1 MAFNV
6 NFYTFSKRHRSTAV
20 PSGSGL
26 QVTCHANEPLDVL
39 APEIILDWQQEQGL
53 PTVYNYAHIS
63 DFRRWYRITGWR
75 NEGGIWSAA
84 LQVDALASWRT
95 EINTNSVYVYRS
107 ASSYDGDVVDQLYPT
122 VARYR
127 RLKIS
132 LPRMWSLDAATPSI
146 AQGLGYFILG
156 IIGDGQTKYY
166 AFTQAQLET
175 FLTAIY
181 SPTYYNA
188 VLGEFGA
195 IEYPEAKVAIDP
207 LQYISSIRYWPCGLM
222 VPGTAWSLHT
232 TGSVSSI
239 PIGPVT
245 VTATAAVFTA
255 AGMYP
260 DQTSYNTT
268 YYDLDISGSDFLHP
282 QADDRGDYMQLAPFT
297 AYEIFY
303 PPWGL
308 IALSPQDLLEAD
320 YLRLRIT
327 ADIRSGTAELTLSAI
342 HTVNNQEREII
353 MVRSSAQ
360 VGIDC
365 PLSHYVQP
373 GVAKLGTLA
382 SVVGAGI
389 SLMTGN
395 IGGALGGANAAIGSA
410 VQGQIPHL
418 SVVGS
423 QASGSAM
430 AGDPHLLVTH
440 TYAAN
445 DDLAG
450 RGRPL
455 MAVRR
460 LSTLSGYVMGDS
472 DELAVACTE
481 PELAEIRAALEGGMY
496 LA

>member
-6 NFYTFSKRHRSTAV
+6 QFYTFSKRLRSTAV

-26 QVTCHANEPLDVL
+26 TVSCHANETLDLL
-39 APEIILDWQQEQGL
+39 APEIVLDWSQEQGL
-53 PTVYNYAHIS
+53 PTGYNYAFIS
-63 DFRRWYRITGWR
+63 DFRRWYRIAGWS
-75 NEGGIWSAA
+75 NDGGIWTSR
-84 LQVDALASWRT
+84 LQVDALASWRRELLT
-95 EINTNSVYVYRS
+95 NTTYVYRS
-107 ASSYDGDVVDQLYPT
+107 ASSYDGNVMDQLYPT
-122 VARYR
+122 VSRYH

-146 AQGLGYFILG
+146 AQGLGHYILG
-156 IIGDGQTKYY
+156 IIGDGQTRYY
-166 AFTQAQLET
+166 AFTAAQLET
-175 FLTAIY
+175 FLAAIY
-181 SPTYYNA
+181 APTYYNA

-195 IEYPEAKVAIDP
+195 VEYPEAKVAIDP
-207 LQYISSIRYWPCGLM
+207 LQYISSIRFWPCGLL
-222 VPGTAWSLHT
+222 VPGSAWALHT
-232 TGSVSSI
+232 TGSVTTI

-245 VTATAAVFTA
+245 VNATAAVFTA
-255 AGMYP
+255 AGSYP
-260 DQTSYNTT
+260 EQTSYNTT
-268 YYDLDISGSDFLHP
+268 TYDLDISGSDFRHP
-282 QADDRGDYMQLAPFT
+282 QADERGDYMQLAPFT
-297 AYEIFY
+297 AYEVFY

-308 IALSPQDLLEAD
+308 IALSPQDLMEAD
-320 YLRLRIT
+320 ALRLRIT

-373 GVAKLGTLA
+373 GVAKLSTLA
-382 SVVGAGI
+382 NVVSAGI
-389 SLMTGN
+389 SLLTGN
-395 IGGALGGANAAIGSA
+395 VGGALGGASAAIGSA

-430 AGDPHLLVTH
+430 AGAPYLLVTH

-445 DDLAG
+445 DDLDG

-455 MAVRR
+455 MARR
-460 LSTLSGYVMGDS
+460 QLASLSGYVLGDP
-472 DELAVACTE
+472 DEISVACTE
-481 PELAEIRAALEGGMY
+481 PELAEIRAAVEGGMY
-496 LA
+496 IA